1 MALVLEDGTGLPTAN
16 AYATVAEV
24 DEILAVNIHSKWSV
38 ISDIGDNT
46 VKEKLII
53 WASRILDQRVKWHGR
68 KTFNTSGL
76 AWPRTCV
83 KDREG
88 NLIDD
93 DLVPMAV
100 KVATAELADHLLSGD
115 PETANTGSNITTM
128 QVDVIMLKFDARI
141 DAERFPP
148 NLTHIL
154 YGLGYT
160 TFGRGGPKRIIK
172 H

>member
-1 MALVLEDGTGLPTAN
+1 MAIVVEDGTGIVTAN

-24 DEILAVNIHSKWSV
+24 DEILAVNIHSKWSL
-38 ISDIGDNT
+38 ITDDAT
-46 VKEKLII
+46 KEKLIQ
-53 WASRILDQRVKWHGR
+53 WASRILDERVKWFGK
-68 KTFNTSGL
+68 KTYPTSGL
-76 AWPRTCV
+76 AWPRTGV

-88 NLIDD
+88 ILIDD
-93 DLVPMAV
+93 NLVPLAV

-128 QVDVIMLKFDARI
+128 QVDVVLLKFDARL

-148 NLTHIL
+148 NLAKIL
-154 YGLGYT
+154 YALGYMS
-160 TFGRGGPKRIIK
+160 FGRGGPKRIIK